1 MKRVSIAFIIHTFA
15 ILHAAA
21 ALSCRFAGIEDELFL
36 TILTMAMVLLL
47 CIKRKL
53 NIEFSA
59 ASIIVANLIGFL
71 MGNYGASLL
80 DKLISSPY
88 LVNAVSTA
96 VTTEVLGW
104 SVVVLTKIFRLDRN
118 NNDGGTEDSFMK
130 WALIAIA
137 MVFFI
142 RLCIVLI
149 FSDNSFGMIDMVNAV
164 IKVFSNSIALVTI
177 LCVNIVYIRFGEKFT
192 KSLTQLAKAIILT
205 VFFLAVS
212 LLETLLISETA
223 SVEATE
229 FWKAFPALF
238 LTSLLAQTTVYCVVF
253 MANYAL
259 SAKSKMKAEIGK
271 ANLAQYRYMKLKN
284 QVNPHFLFNSLNIL
298 DCLVCDEKN
307 EKASLYI
314 HKLAGIY
321 RYMIKSEDEDLVPL
335 RDEMEFVKQYID
347 LLLIRFPEG
356 FNVEVNL
363 PEDLMGR
370 YVAPCA
376 IQLLIEN
383 ATKHNAINTADPLI
397 IKLEADRSKVWVSNN
412 IVPKFGKVESTGL
425 GLKYLR
431 QQYLDLSGQSIA
443 IEKSEAEFKVTLPLI

>member
-21 ALSCRFAGIEDELFL
+21 ALSCRIAGIEDELFL

-59 ASIIVANLIGFL
+59 ASIIVANIIGFL
-71 MGNYGASLL
+71 MGNYGANLL
-80 DKLISSPY
+80 NKLIEYPY
-88 LVNAVSTA
+88 LVNALSTA

-104 SVVVLTKIFRLDRN
+104 SIVALTKMFRLDRHHE
-118 NNDGGTEDSFMK
+118 DRGAEDSYMK
-130 WALIAIA
+130 WALVAIG

-149 FSDNSFGMIDMVNAV
+149 FSDNSFGMIDMMNAV
-164 IKVFSNSIALVTI
+164 IKVFSNSLALVTI
-177 LCVNIVYIRFGEKFT
+177 LCVNILYIRFGEKFIKHLRQFT
-192 KSLTQLAKAIILT
+192 KVIILAS
-205 VFFLAVS
+205 FFLAVS
-212 LLETLLISETA
+212 LLETILISEITL
-223 SVEATE
+223 VEASE
-229 FWKAFPALF
+229 FWRAFPSLF

-259 SAKSKMKAEIGK
+259 SARSKMQAEIGK

-284 QVNPHFLFNSLNIL
+284 QVNPHFLFNSLNML
-298 DCLVCDEKN
+298 DCLVCEEKS

-347 LLLIRFPEG
+347 LLQIRFPEG
-356 FNVEVNL
+356 FRVEVIL
-363 PEDLMGR
+363 PDDLMGR
-370 YVAPCA
+370 YVVPCA

-383 ATKHNAINTADPLI
+383 ATKHNAINTANPLI
-397 IKLEADRSKVWVSNN
+397 IKLESDRSKVWVSNN
-412 IVPKFGKVESTGL
+412 IVPKFSKVESTGL
-425 GLKYLR
+425 GLKYLK

-443 IEKSEAEFKVTLPLI
+443 IEHSETEFKVTLPLI